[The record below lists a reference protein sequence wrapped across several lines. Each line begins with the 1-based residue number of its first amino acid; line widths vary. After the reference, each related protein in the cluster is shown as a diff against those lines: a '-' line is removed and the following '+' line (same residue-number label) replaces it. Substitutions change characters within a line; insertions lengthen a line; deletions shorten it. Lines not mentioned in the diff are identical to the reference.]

1 MAAKARIL
9 CLHGYAQNGA
19 FFRQRTGSLR
29 RALKPLVADFVF
41 VDAPFPAT
49 AAFLEASEERGAA
62 LGWWSWE
69 EAERARTPSSFA
81 YRGVE
86 QALDRVRDAVAA
98 EGPFDGV
105 LGFSQGATLAALL
118 CLEPSAPPFRFAVLI
133 AGFLPHDPV
142 YAARCA
148 AHPAEVRTLHVSGA
162 ADERVP
168 PERTLALA
176 ACFAAP
182 AFHAHAGGHAIPS
195 DAAFRTALR
204 DFVADAHG
212 ASGGACDASDAG
224 RDAPPAGG
232 WAAEVGARCE
242 SSYLSWRAVRGAPEP
257 S

>member
-1 MAAKARIL
+1 M
-9 CLHGYAQNGA
+9 
-19 FFRQRTGSLR
+19 
-29 RALKPLVADFVF
+29 
-41 VDAPFPAT
+41 T
-49 AAFLEASEERGAA
+49 AARGQ
-62 LGWWSWE
+62 LSI
-69 EAERARTPSSFA
+69 S
-81 YRGVE
+81 
-86 QALDRVRDAVAA
+86 
-98 EGPFDGV
+98 
-105 LGFSQGATLAALL
+105 AT
-118 CLEPSAPPFRFAVLI
+118 
-133 AGFLPHDPV
+133 
-142 YAARCA
+142 Y
-148 AHPAEVRTLHVSGA
+148 AEVACLRKWNVWCRATC